1 MDKKAFLFAALGV
14 TVGAAVSVAAN
25 WLIKK
30 LDNWK
35 FELAEYPVDE
45 DDLEQEIASALKED

>member
-14 TVGAAVSVAAN
+14 TVGAAVGVALN
-25 WLIKK
+25 QLIQK
-30 LDNWK
+30 LKNWK

-45 DDLEQEIASALKED
+45 DDLEEEIASALKED